1 VKIPPRR
8 GGDFQKHEVI
18 SSDACFWMLS
28 ARGSTPAQI
37 RIGSMSPTRLVCRFA
52 YRIGQLEAKRNLRAA
67 PDLSEAKDI
76 EVVMRE
82 VKTVLQARL
91 ELAASRQM
99 TSRLT
104 GALFLVK
111 RRACNRLRL
120 SQRVET
126 E

>member
-1 VKIPPRR
+1 VKEKRLILAELLAIVQTIILKTYTFHR
-8 GGDFQKHEVI
+8 
-18 SSDACFWMLS
+18 
-28 ARGSTPAQI
+28 
-37 RIGSMSPTRLVCRFA
+37 TRNLVCWFA
-52 YRIGQLEAKRNLRAA
+52 GLPMVLVNSKLNGIFAQHRICQ
-67 PDLSEAKDI
+67 AKDI
-76 EVVMRE
+76 EVVIRE